1 MAVYENNILFQH
13 KDQNGNMNIDYPIT
27 RADNVD
33 GLYENANLTGV
44 PTAPTAE
51 SGTNTTQVATTEFVQ
66 TELADIKKE
75 LGDGMTLV
83 ADAITEK
90 GVETA
95 TDATLEVMAANIRA
109 IDGGV
114 DTSDATALASMIAF
128 GQTAYVNGEKIIG
141 TLGKIS
147 EGSKFS
153 KVDISELSVARESLA
168 GASVGNYALFAGGK
182 YSAVVEAYDN
192 ALVRSTPTALSAA
205 RYELAGASIGNYA
218 LFAGGVDHMTN
229 MVDAY
234 NDSLVKS
241 SNPAALSVA
250 RGGIVSARV
259 GNYVLF
265 AGGWKTAVDAYNI
278 SLVKTTPAGL
288 SVAVKL
294 SAAAS
299 VGNYALF
306 AGGMN
311 PDFKYV
317 TTVETYNAS
326 LVKGTATALSVATGG
341 MSGASVGNYALF
353 AGGYDGVYRKNVC
366 AYNASLVETNPA
378 ELSNGKHFMAGLGVK
393 EYALFAGGID
403 DSGKYTAP
411 TDAYDTA
418 LVKHVLSGLSVGRGK
433 LAGAIVGNYAVFAG
447 GNNGSV
453 LKATDAYKLID
464 SLVIEIPATT
474 IYL

>member
-1 MAVYENNILFQH
+1 MAVYENDILFQH

-75 LGDGMTLV
+75 LSDGMTLV

-90 GVETA
+90 GVETSV
-95 TDATLEVMAANIRA
+95 DATLEVMATNIRA
-109 IDGGV
+109 IDVGI
-114 DTSDATALASMIAF
+114 DTSDATALAGMIAF
-128 GQTAYVNGEKIIG
+128 GQTAYVNGKKITG

-153 KVDISELSVARESLA
+153 KVDISELSVAREFLA

-182 YSAVVEAYDN
+182 YSTVVEAYDN
-192 ALVRSTPTALSAA
+192 VLVRSTPTALSAA
-205 RYELAGASIGNYA
+205 RYKLAGASIGNYA
-218 LFAGGVDHMTN
+218 LFAGGDYYMTD

-241 SNPAALSVA
+241 NPAALSVA
-250 RGGIVSARV
+250 REGIVSARV

-265 AGGWKTAVDAYNI
+265 AGGWKTPVDAYNV

-288 SVAVKL
+288 SVAVKN

-306 AGGMN
+306 AGGYST
-311 PDFKYV
+311 DSKYV
-317 TTVETYNAS
+317 ATVETYNAS
-326 LVKGTATALSVATGG
+326 LVKGTATALSVARGNLG
-341 MSGASVGNYALF
+341 GASVGNYALF
-353 AGGYDGVYRKNVC
+353 AGGWNGAYRKNVC
-366 AYNASLVETNPA
+366 AYNASLVKTNPA
-378 ELSNGKHFMAGLGVK
+378 ELSNGKYDMAGLGAEK
-393 EYALFAGGID
+393 YALFAGGYD

-418 LVKHVLSGLSVGRGK
+418 LVKHVLSGLSVGRAR
-433 LAGAIVGNYAVFAG
+433 LAGAIVSNYAVFAG
-447 GNNGSV
+447 GTNGSV
-453 LKATDAYKLID
+453 LTATDAYKLID

>member
-1 MAVYENNILFQH
+1 MAVYENDILFQH

-109 IDGGV
+109 INGGV

-153 KVDISELSVARESLA
+153 KVDISELSVAREYLA
-168 GASVGNYALFAGGK
+168 GASVGNYALFAGGR
-182 YSAVVEAYDN
+182 YSNVVEAYDN
-192 ALVRSTPTALSAA
+192 TLVRSTPIALSAA
-205 RYELAGASIGNYA
+205 RYNLAGASIGNYA
-218 LFAGGVDHMTN
+218 LFAGGEDSVTN

-234 NDSLVKS
+234 NDSLVK

-265 AGGWKTAVDAYNI
+265 AGGWKKPVDAYNS
-278 SLVKTTPAGL
+278 SLVKTTPAEL
-288 SVAVKL
+288 SVAVKN

-306 AGGMN
+306 AGGYSTN
-311 PDFKYV
+311 SKYV
-317 TTVETYNAS
+317 DTVETYNTS
-326 LVKGTATALSVATGG
+326 LVKGTATALSLAGG
-341 MSGASVGNYALF
+341 HLGGASVGNYALF
-353 AGGYDGVYRKNVC
+353 AGGWNGSYAKTVC
-366 AYNASLVETNPA
+366 AYNTSLVKTNPA
-378 ELSNGKHFMAGLGVK
+378 ELSNGKYAMAGLGVE

-418 LVKHVLSGLSVGRGK
+418 LVKHVLSGLSVGRGR